1 MKNTKN
7 MFISIAS
14 VVILFALHT
23 STIVAAVTPNPGFEV
38 FNKSAKPI
46 LITISLDNIL
56 MERAP
61 RIDAGKTYSCAIA
74 LDQTVQ
80 LGIYTGEVKELHK
93 DRSGNIINKPDYS
106 YELNAPRKTK
116 YVSWNP
122 DDKSHA
128 ANPLYPQTG
137 PWMGLLR
144 RTETG
149 FPLGKNNITQEQI
162 IKK

>member
-7 MFISIAS
+7 MFISIAAA
-14 VVILFALHT
+14 VILFSSHT
-23 STIVAAVTPNPGFEV
+23 STIVAAITPDPGFEV

-46 LITISLDNIL
+46 LLTIFLDNNFIG
-56 MERAP
+56 RAL
-61 RIDAGKTYSCAIA
+61 RIDAGKKYSCAIE
-74 LDQTVQ
+74 LTQPVQ
-80 LGIYTGEVKELHK
+80 LGIYTKEVKELYMNK
-93 DRSGNIINKPDYS
+93 SGKIINKSDYF
-106 YELNAPRKTK
+106 YDLNAPGKTK

-144 RTETG
+144 KTESG
-149 FPLGKNNITQEQI
+149 FPLGNNIKKSE
-162 IKK
+162 IKLVR